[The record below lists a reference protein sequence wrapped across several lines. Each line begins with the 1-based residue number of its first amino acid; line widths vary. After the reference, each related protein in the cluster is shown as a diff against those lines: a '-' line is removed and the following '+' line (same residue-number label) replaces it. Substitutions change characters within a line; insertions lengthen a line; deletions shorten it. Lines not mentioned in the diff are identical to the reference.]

1 MSSIAPTSGES
12 FWRSR
17 VALVTG
23 ANGFVGRHVVRAL
36 QRRGARV
43 IALVHDVVDDATA
56 QTLERVEV
64 IKGSVLDA
72 GFIERVVRDHDVRD
86 VFHLAAR
93 PLVGDAQATDD
104 ALAVNIE
111 GTRNVF
117 DAARRTAGRAA
128 VLLVSSD
135 RVYVDTRSVYRDET
149 SIVGRCEPYAM
160 TKTCAEAIARSYFLD
175 GGVPGA
181 VLRLSNVYGPED
193 THGTRLVPGTAAAI
207 AAGRRP
213 VISSDGTAERDF
225 VFVEDVADAF
235 VGVARQVEEPGVR
248 GEIFNV
254 GGGAPV
260 SVLTMVRAL
269 LRAAAREELEP
280 EVRGQSTPGKEVD
293 RTALDCGKIADRI
306 GWRPATTLDEG
317 MLRTWRWYAAGQ
329 TRPSWRISKSYS

>member
-1 MSSIAPTSGES
+1 MTSAGPAEGDR

-36 QRRGARV
+36 QRSGAKV

-56 QTLERVEV
+56 QTLDRVEV
-64 IKGSVLDA
+64 LKGSVLDLP
-72 GFIERVVRDHDVRD
+72 FVERIVRDHDVRD

-104 ALAVNIE
+104 ALAVNME

-117 DAARRTAGRAA
+117 DAARRTNGRAA

-135 RVYVDTRSVYRDET
+135 RVYVDTRTVYRDES
-149 SIVGRCEPYAM
+149 SIVGRCEPYAI
-160 TKTCAEAIARSYFLD
+160 TKLCAEAIARAYFLD
-175 GGVPGA
+175 GGVSGA

-193 THGTRLVPGTAAAI
+193 THGTRLVPGAAAAI

-213 VISSDGTAERDF
+213 VILSDGTAERDF

-235 VGVARQVEEPGVR
+235 VGVARVVDEPGVR
-248 GEIFNV
+248 GETFNV
-254 GGGAPV
+254 GGGTPV
-260 SVLTMVRAL
+260 SVLTMVSAL
-269 LRAAAREELEP
+269 LRAAGRDDLEP
-280 EVRGQSTPGKEVD
+280 EVRGRAAPDAQID
-293 RTALDCGKIADRI
+293 RKALDCRRIAERV
-306 GWRPATTLDEG
+306 GWRPATSLDEG
-317 MLRTWRWYAAGQ
+317 MRSTWRWYAAGK